1 LRSSQ
6 NELSLEEKLGD
17 AMWSEPFWSSKESE
31 PFRKSEEKQFSSE
44 AWEDST
50 QSTTSEF
57 LHHFFHN
64 LRLAFH
70 YPE

>member
-1 LRSSQ
+1 LRGSQ

-31 PFRKSEEKQFSSE
+31 PFRKSEEKQQFRNLGGLHPVYN
-44 AWEDST
+44 
-50 QSTTSEF
+50 F
-57 LHHFFHN
+57 RVLRHHFFHN